1 MSNTIFLIRHGE
13 TTWNRIGRL
22 QGQADS
28 PLTLRGTQQAEAIGQ
43 SLNKC
48 LNNKKYLFWC
58 SPLGRTRQTAAII
71 CDIIGFD
78 YEAIT
83 FDKRLKEITLG
94 ARDGYRSWQA
104 LMDDFPEEMKTRAK
118 DPWNFSHPNGE
129 SSQMVKERLEPF
141 LEQIEKKEGT
151 HVIVSHG
158 VVSKIMRG
166 IYLNLSTTKT
176 FALDRPQDAFHRLR
190 DGFIKKIELDVK

>member
-1 MSNTIFLIRHGE
+1 ME
-13 TTWNRIGRL
+13 
-22 QGQADS
+22 
-28 PLTLRGTQQAEAIGQ
+28 
-43 SLNKC
+43 
-48 LNNKKYLFWC
+48 
-58 SPLGRTRQTAAII
+58 
-71 CDIIGFD
+71 
-78 YEAIT
+78 
-83 FDKRLKEITLG
+83 
-94 ARDGYRSWQA
+94 
-104 LMDDFPEEMKTRAK
+104 TRAK